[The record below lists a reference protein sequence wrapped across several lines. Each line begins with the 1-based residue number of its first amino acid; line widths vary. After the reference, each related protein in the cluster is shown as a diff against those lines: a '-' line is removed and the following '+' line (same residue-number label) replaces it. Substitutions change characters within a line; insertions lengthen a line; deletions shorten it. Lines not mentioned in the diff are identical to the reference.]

1 MEKKKEPQGYLGY
14 YAGFISRL
22 VAFFIDMAAI
32 AISFTVIG
40 WLFTVTATMMQ
51 FRTIL
56 GFSLRQFPQI
66 INILDN
72 MASPAVVALITVIYS
87 FGYFIFFWSMTGQTV
102 GNAFLGLRI
111 VTTQGRRVPIW
122 QAVLRLAGYVIS
134 FATLFLGFL
143 WIVVDNHRQ
152 GLHDKI
158 AGTYVIYSW
167 DALPDEQ
174 FLADLI
180 VKFTGRHQRR
190 QIPENTSLDTQD

>member
-22 VAFFIDMAAI
+22 VAFFVDMAAI

-72 MASPAVVALITVIYS
+72 IASPAVVALITVIYS

-158 AGTYVIYSW
+158 AGTYVIYTW
-167 DALPDEQ
+167 DALPDER

-180 VKFTGRHQRR
+180 VKFTGRHQRS

>member
-22 VAFFIDMAAI
+22 VAFFVDMAAI

-72 MASPAVVALITVIYS
+72 IASPAVVALITVIYS

-122 QAVLRLAGYVIS
+122 RAVLRLAGYVIS

-143 WIVVDNHRQ
+143 WIVVDNRRQ

-174 FLADLI
+174 FLANLI

-190 QIPENTSLDTQD
+190 QIPKNTSLDKQD

>member
-22 VAFFIDMAAI
+22 VAFFVDMAAI

-72 MASPAVVALITVIYS
+72 IASPAVVALITVIYS

-122 QAVLRLAGYVIS
+122 RAVLRLAGYVIS
-134 FATLFLGFL
+134 FATLFIGFL
-143 WIVVDNHRQ
+143 WIVVDNRRQ

-167 DALPDEQ
+167 DALPNEQ

>member
-158 AGTYVIYSW
+158 AGTYVIYTW
-167 DALPDEQ
+167 DALPDER

>member
-22 VAFFIDMAAI
+22 VAFFVDMAAI

-72 MASPAVVALITVIYS
+72 IASPAVVALITVIYS

-158 AGTYVIYSW
+158 AGTYVIYTW
-167 DALPDEQ
+167 DALPDER

-190 QIPENTSLDTQD
+190 QIPENTSFDTQD

>member
-1 MEKKKEPQGYLGY
+1 
-14 YAGFISRL
+14 
-22 VAFFIDMAAI
+22 
-32 AISFTVIG
+32 
-40 WLFTVTATMMQ
+40 
-51 FRTIL
+51 
-56 GFSLRQFPQI
+56 
-66 INILDN
+66 
-72 MASPAVVALITVIYS
+72 
-87 FGYFIFFWSMTGQTV
+87 
-102 GNAFLGLRI
+102 

-122 QAVLRLAGYVIS
+122 RAVLRLAGYVIS

-167 DALPDEQ
+167 DALPNEQ

>member
-1 MEKKKEPQGYLGY
+1 MERKESQGYLGY

-22 VAFFIDMAAI
+22 VAFFVDMAAI

-72 MASPAVVALITVIYS
+72 IASPAVVALITVIYS

-122 QAVLRLAGYVIS
+122 RAVLRLAGYVIS

-143 WIVVDNHRQ
+143 WIVVDNRRQ

-174 FLADLI
+174 FLANLI

-190 QIPENTSLDTQD
+190 QIPKNTSLEKQD

>member
-22 VAFFIDMAAI
+22 VAFFVDMAAI

-66 INILDN
+66 INILDKI
-72 MASPAVVALITVIYS
+72 ASPAVVALMTVIYS

-122 QAVLRLAGYVIS
+122 RAALRLAGYVIS

-143 WIVVDNHRQ
+143 WIVVDNRRQ

>member
-1 MEKKKEPQGYLGY
+1 MAKKKEPQGYLGY

-22 VAFFIDMAAI
+22 VAFFVDMAVI
-32 AISFTVIG
+32 AISFTIIG

-51 FRTIL
+51 FRNIL

-66 INILDN
+66 LAILDHI
-72 MASPAVVALITVIYS
+72 ASPAVVAVITLIYS

-102 GNAFLGLRI
+102 GNAFLGLRVI
-111 VTTQGRRVPIW
+111 TTQGKRVPIW
-122 QAVLRLAGYVIS
+122 RAVLRLAGYVIS

-143 WIVVDNHRQ
+143 WIVVDNRRQ

-158 AGTYVIYSW
+158 AGTYVIYTW
-167 DALPDEQ
+167 DALADEQ

-180 VKFTGRHQRR
+180 IKFTGRHQRR
-190 QIPENTSLDTQD
+190 QISENTLTDTQE

>member
-22 VAFFIDMAAI
+22 VAFFVDMAAI

-72 MASPAVVALITVIYS
+72 IASPAVVALITVIYS

-158 AGTYVIYSW
+158 AGTYVIYTW
-167 DALPDEQ
+167 DALPNEQ

>member
-22 VAFFIDMAAI
+22 VAFFVDMAAI
-32 AISFTVIG
+32 AISFTVIV

-66 INILDN
+66 INILDKI
-72 MASPAVVALITVIYS
+72 ASPAVVALMTVIYS

-122 QAVLRLAGYVIS
+122 RAVLRLAGYVIS

-143 WIVVDNHRQ
+143 WIVVDNRRQ

>member
-1 MEKKKEPQGYLGY
+1 MERKESQGYLGY

-22 VAFFIDMAAI
+22 VAFFVDMAAI

-72 MASPAVVALITVIYS
+72 IASPAVVALITVIYS

-122 QAVLRLAGYVIS
+122 RAVLRLAGYVIS

-143 WIVVDNHRQ
+143 WIVVDNRRQ

-190 QIPENTSLDTQD
+190 QIPKNTSLEKQD

>member
-1 MEKKKEPQGYLGY
+1 MVKKIETKGYLGY

-22 VAFFIDMAAI
+22 VAFFVDMATI

-40 WLFTVTATMMQ
+40 WLFTVTATMIQ

-66 INILDN
+66 IAILDHI
-72 MASPAVVALITVIYS
+72 ASPAVVAAITLIYS

-102 GNAFLGLRI
+102 GNAFVGLRV
-111 VTTQGRRVPIW
+111 VTNQGRRVPIW
-122 QAVLRLAGYVIS
+122 RAILRLAGYIIS

-143 WIVVDNHRQ
+143 WIVVDNRRQ

-158 AGTYVIYSW
+158 AKTYVIYTW

-180 VKFTGRHQRR
+180 IKFTGRHQRK
-190 QIPENTSLDTQD
+190 QILENKSLDTQE

>member
-22 VAFFIDMAAI
+22 VAFFVDMAAI

-72 MASPAVVALITVIYS
+72 IASPAVVALITVIYS

-122 QAVLRLAGYVIS
+122 RAVLRLAGYVIS

-167 DALPDEQ
+167 DALPNEQ

>member
-22 VAFFIDMAAI
+22 VAFFVDMAAI

-72 MASPAVVALITVIYS
+72 IASPAVVALITVIYS

-122 QAVLRLAGYVIS
+122 RAVLRLVGYVIS

-143 WIVVDNHRQ
+143 WIVVDNRRQ

-174 FLADLI
+174 FLANLI

-190 QIPENTSLDTQD
+190 QIPKNTSLDKQD

>member
-72 MASPAVVALITVIYS
+72 IASPAVVALITVIYS

-122 QAVLRLAGYVIS
+122 RAVLRLAGYVIS
-134 FATLFLGFL
+134 FATLFIGFL

-167 DALPDEQ
+167 DALPNEQ

>member
-22 VAFFIDMAAI
+22 VAFFVDMAAI

-66 INILDN
+66 INILDKI
-72 MASPAVVALITVIYS
+72 ASPAVVALMTVIYS

-122 QAVLRLAGYVIS
+122 RAALRLAGYVIS
-134 FATLFLGFL
+134 FATLFIGFL
-143 WIVVDNHRQ
+143 WIVVDNRRQ

-190 QIPENTSLDTQD
+190 QITENTYLDTQD

>member
-22 VAFFIDMAAI
+22 VAFFVDMAAI
-32 AISFTVIG
+32 AISFTVIV

-66 INILDN
+66 INILDKI
-72 MASPAVVALITVIYS
+72 ASPAVVALMTVIYS

-122 QAVLRLAGYVIS
+122 RAALRLAGYVIS

-143 WIVVDNHRQ
+143 WIVVDNRRQ